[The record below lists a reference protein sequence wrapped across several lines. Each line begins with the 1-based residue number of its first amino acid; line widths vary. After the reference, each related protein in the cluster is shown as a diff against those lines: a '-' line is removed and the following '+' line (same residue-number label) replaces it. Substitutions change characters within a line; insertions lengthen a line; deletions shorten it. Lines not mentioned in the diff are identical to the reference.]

1 MNVLTMAQLAEA
13 VYKQF
18 DDPDEIREFERGR
31 AEVLDLGDQSIAR
44 ITFEPGWRWFEHVK
58 PIAGTDSCQ
67 VAHTGFIVQGR
78 LATRMDDGT
87 EFELGPGSAAT
98 VPPGHDGWVVGD
110 EPVVYVEFTGA
121 DEYAKR

>member
-1 MNVLTMAQLAEA
+1 MEQLAEA

-18 DDPDEIREFERGR
+18 DDPDEIRVFEKGR
-31 AEVLDLGDQSIAR
+31 SEVLNLGDQSIAR
-44 ITFEPGWRWFEHVK
+44 ITFEPGWRWSEHVK
-58 PIAGTDSCQ
+58 PMVGTDSCQ
-67 VAHTGFIVQGR
+67 VSHTGFIVQGR

-121 DEYAKR
+121 DEYAKA